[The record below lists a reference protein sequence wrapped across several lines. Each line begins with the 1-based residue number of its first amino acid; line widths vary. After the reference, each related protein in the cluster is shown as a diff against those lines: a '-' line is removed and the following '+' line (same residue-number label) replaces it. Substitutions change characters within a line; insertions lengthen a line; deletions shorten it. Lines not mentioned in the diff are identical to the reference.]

1 MKIEDRVA
9 MHRRMAESYRNAYL
23 HQGVQDGEKYEA
35 WKFAADG
42 VYASPYFT
50 GDQVFPLSAF
60 PVDPAKSATMEAK
73 AYSLKFSDWK
83 PVEFKCW
90 PADNGFVM
98 KTRWEGHTKEDGT
111 KMGFYSIGFV
121 ETNDQGEITRWET
134 HVDDYEY
141 GPFLE
146 VALGVRGPFHGTTA
160 YIDALHRA
168 LEEAGVSV

>member
-83 PVEFKCW
+83 PAPPPFTKLTAALSVFTPRNMTAGLASEAW
-90 PADNGFVM
+90 TGF
-98 KTRWEGHTKEDGT
+98 G
-111 KMGFYSIGFV
+111 
-121 ETNDQGEITRWET
+121 
-134 HVDDYEY
+134 
-141 GPFLE
+141 
-146 VALGVRGPFHGTTA
+146 LGLSCEPKSAAPR
-160 YIDALHRA
+160 
-168 LEEAGVSV
+168 